1 MKKNWDIARRDLLK
15 SLGIG
20 AACLP
25 VLSSSRVWGDSGGD
39 FKRFAIIHATA
50 GYWMQNWR
58 PRDGALA
65 GQMLPSSS
73 SPLQPHIDDVT
84 FLHSMTNPEYKV
96 GDNWGH
102 ECYGTVYWGGPQK
115 APGNSK
121 YQEPQGK
128 TLDQHI
134 AESLPKALRPS
145 LAFDVQIMRQPR
157 AGTAGSYRCFWRGA
171 GQPINPESNPAKSY
185 QTIFAGLPAATAPMP
200 GMPAGPDPAVVKLLA
215 QKKSLLDYVG
225 KSLEKFKVRV
235 GREDKGVV
243 DGHLTSIRELETQLS
258 GMGGGGRMLG
268 PVNATKPEDWTDD
281 QILADAGLFPKIMDA
296 YTDMMLVALRSGITR
311 VATLQLANASG
322 NQLNF
327 GAFLGERGIPARGT
341 GYKSAFRNW
350 HDLGHNPS
358 MNGQNHK
365 IIVDKW
371 CMEKFAGMI
380 EKMKG
385 IQEPGGNMLR
395 NSLVLWGNHMESG
408 DNHHSQRIPWVLAG
422 RAGGSVLKTGICTG
436 AGKTISSAMGDIC
449 KAMGVQPQA
458 HWSGTAGAT

>member
-25 VLSSSRVWGDSGGD
+25 VLSSSRVWGQDGGD
-39 FKRFAIIHATA
+39 FKRFAIIHGTA

-73 SPLQPHIDDVT
+73 SPLQPHIEDVT

-96 GDNWGH
+96 GANWGH
-102 ECYGTVYWGGPQK
+102 ECYGTIYWGGPQR

-121 YQEPQGK
+121 YQEPMGK

-134 AESLPKALRPS
+134 ADSLPKALRPS
-145 LAFDVQIMRQPR
+145 LNFDVQIMRQPR
-157 AGTAGSYRCFWRGA
+157 SGTAGSYRCFWRGA

-185 QTIFAGLPAATAPMP
+185 QTIFAGLPTAPMP

-225 KSLEKFKVRV
+225 KSLEKFRVRV

-243 DGHLTSIRELETQLS
+243 EGHLTSIRELETQLS

-281 QILADAGLFPKIMDA
+281 QILADAALFPKIMDA

-327 GAFLGERGIPARGT
+327 GAFLGDRGIPARGT

-350 HDLGHNPS
+350 HDLGHNPVMS
-358 MNGQNHK
+358 GQNHK

-380 EKMKG
+380 EKMKS
-385 IQEPGGNMLR
+385 IQEPGGTMLR

-422 RAGGSVLKTGICTG
+422 HAGGDVLKTGICTG